1 MNLVSLEDYL
11 YICGQLS
18 LYSSEPHVAALYE
31 IKETMKQLNCI
42 LLIDDDEPTNF
53 LNKMTLEQSGCV
65 RHIRIAQSGQA
76 ALDYLRGKSSDLPG
90 SDRENGAGT
99 QPGDAGN
106 CPRPD
111 LIFLD
116 INMPAMDGWE
126 FLAQYQTLPKE
137 KKADTVLIMLTTSLN
152 PDDEKRTHA
161 IPEVSGFENKPLNQ
175 TRLKRLLEKYFG
187 SGDISADIP

>member
-1 MNLVSLEDYL
+1 
-11 YICGQLS
+11 
-18 LYSSEPHVAALYE
+18 
-31 IKETMKQLNCI
+31 MKQLNCI

-65 RHIRIAQSGQA
+65 RHIRIAQSGQT
-76 ALDYLRGKSSDLPG
+76 ALDYLRSGKSDLPD
-90 SDRENGAGT
+90 SDQEGKGGAGS
-99 QPGDAGN
+99 QPGDADN

-126 FLAQYQTLPKE
+126 FLAQYRTLPKE

-152 PDDEKRTHA
+152 PDDEKRTQA
-161 IPEVSGFENKPLNQ
+161 IPEISGFENKPLNQ
-175 TRLKRLLEKYFG
+175 ATLQRLLEKYF
-187 SGDISADIP
+187 SNENTP

>member
-1 MNLVSLEDYL
+1 
-11 YICGQLS
+11 
-18 LYSSEPHVAALYE
+18 
-31 IKETMKQLNCI
+31 MKQLNCI

-65 RHIRIAQSGQA
+65 RHIRIMQSGQA
-76 ALDYLRGKSSDLPG
+76 ALDYLRSGKPDLDLPDSDQERKGGTG
-90 SDRENGAGT
+90 S
-99 QPGDAGN
+99 QPGDADN

-126 FLAQYQTLPKE
+126 FLAQYRILPKE

-152 PDDEKRTHA
+152 PDDEKRTLA
-161 IPEVSGFENKPLNQ
+161 IPEISGFENKPLNQ
-175 TRLKRLLEKYFG
+175 ATLQRVLEKYF
-187 SGDISADIP
+187 S

>member
-1 MNLVSLEDYL
+1 ME
-11 YICGQLS
+11 
-18 LYSSEPHVAALYE
+18 
-31 IKETMKQLNCI
+31 QLNCI

-53 LNKMTLEQSGCV
+53 LNKMTLEQSGFV

-76 ALDYLRGKSSDLPG
+76 ALDYLRGAGGLPSG
-90 SDRENGAGT
+90 SDQEGRAGAENLS
-99 QPGDAGN
+99 GDDEN
-106 CPRPD
+106 CLRPD

-126 FLAQYQTLPKE
+126 FLVQYRNLPKE

-152 PDDEKRTHA
+152 PDDEKRTHS

-175 TRLKRLLEKYFG
+175 TRLKRLLEKYF
-187 SGDISADIP
+187 SSRDINGGTH

>member
-1 MNLVSLEDYL
+1 
-11 YICGQLS
+11 
-18 LYSSEPHVAALYE
+18 
-31 IKETMKQLNCI
+31 MKQLNCI

-76 ALDYLRGKSSDLPG
+76 ALDYLHSGKPDLPNSDQQGKGGTG
-90 SDRENGAGT
+90 S
-99 QPGDAGN
+99 QPGDAGD

-126 FLAQYQTLPKE
+126 FLAQYRTLPKE

-152 PDDEKRTHA
+152 PDDEKRTHT
-161 IPEVSGFENKPLNQ
+161 IPEISGFENKPLNQ
-175 TRLKRLLEKYFG
+175 ATLQRLLEKYF
-187 SGDISADIP
+187 SNENTP